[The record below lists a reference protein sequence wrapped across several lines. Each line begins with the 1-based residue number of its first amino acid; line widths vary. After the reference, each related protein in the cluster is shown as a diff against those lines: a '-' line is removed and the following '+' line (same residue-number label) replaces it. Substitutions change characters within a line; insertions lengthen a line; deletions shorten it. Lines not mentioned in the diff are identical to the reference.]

1 MRIGIVNDLPTAV
14 EALRRAL
21 VGKPEHRIIWVARD
35 GAEAVQLCSTAP
47 ADLVLMDLVMPQ
59 MDGIEATRRIMTD
72 TPCAILVVTASVG
85 ANASGVFDA
94 MGQGALDA
102 ADTPVLGGGEAHES
116 VTSFLRKIDMIAAL
130 VSTGGLFPQAD
141 GVGESCIIARREQ
154 LVAIGSSAGGPAAL
168 ATLLRGIPKD
178 FTAAIVIVQH
188 VDECFVAG
196 MANWLTRDSRLP
208 VRLAREGEHPTAG
221 TVLLARTK
229 DHLTLKAPD
238 RLGYTSHPSEAIYRP
253 SIDVFFES
261 VCALW
266 AGDVV
271 GVLLTGMGRDGA
283 KGLKALRSKGHY
295 TIAQDRATS
304 AVYGMPRA
312 AAALDAAVD
321 ILPLE
326 HIAPRLADTFRS
338 KQ

>member
-1 MRIGIVNDLPTAV
+1 MKIGIVNDLPTAV

-21 VGKPEHRIIWVARD
+21 IAKPEHRIIWVARD
-35 GAEAVQLCSTAP
+35 GAEAVQLCASAP
-47 ADLVLMDLVMPQ
+47 PDLVLMDLVMPQ
-59 MDGIEATRRIMTD
+59 MDGVEATRRIMAD
-72 TPCAILVVTASVG
+72 TPCAILIVTASVG

-94 MGQGALDA
+94 MGHGALDA
-102 ADTPVLGGGEAHES
+102 ADTPVLGRGDTHDNVS
-116 VTSFLRKIDMIAAL
+116 SFLRKIDTIAAL
-130 VSTGGLFPQAD
+130 VSTGGLFPRTD
-141 GVGESCIIARREQ
+141 GVDDSCSMARREQ

-178 FTAAIVIVQH
+178 FSAAIVIVQH

-196 MANWLTRDSRLP
+196 MADWLSRDSPLP
-208 VRLAREGEHPTAG
+208 VRLAAEGERPTPG

-229 DHLTLKAPD
+229 EHLTLKAPD
-238 RLGYTSHPSEAIYRP
+238 RLGYTSQPNEAIYRP

-271 GVLLTGMGRDGA
+271 GVILTGMGRDGA
-283 KGLKALRSKGHY
+283 QGLKGLRSKGHY

-312 AAALDAAVD
+312 AAALAAAVD

-326 HIAPRLADTFRS
+326 HIAPRLAETFRS